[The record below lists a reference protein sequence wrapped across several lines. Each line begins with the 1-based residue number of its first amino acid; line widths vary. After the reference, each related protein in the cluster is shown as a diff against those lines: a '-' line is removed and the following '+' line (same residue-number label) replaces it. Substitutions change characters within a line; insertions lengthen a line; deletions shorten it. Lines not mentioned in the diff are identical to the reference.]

1 MKNPDKPNRKER
13 RAIEAQGGMTEVK
26 FLQIADKFI
35 DLANQQ
41 NQTIPATDLHLI
53 MLYAAARY
61 NAHVCKNVLEVDEQ
75 EMFVTD
81 MMKNYQEMLRNHLA
95 DPAV

>member
-1 MKNPDKPNRKER
+1 MDPKSPNRRQR
-13 RAIEAQGGMTEVK
+13 RGMQAEGQMTDRR
-26 FLQIADKFI
+26 FIDIADKFI

-41 NQTIPATDLHLI
+41 NQKTQATDLHLI

-75 EMFVTD
+75 ETFVTE
-81 MMKNYQEMLRNHLA
+81 MLKNYQEMLRNHLA
-95 DPAV
+95 DPDV